1 MDFLTSP
8 SLLKGSCEEN
18 EVRKGAESFSFEQ
31 GSRWQP
37 LLLAWEAG
45 GGCASGFCRAPP
57 ERSSG
62 HMSRRFHPA
71 WLGTHLE
78 SAPGSVSPLPQR
90 SGGQNHKSNFCI
102 FSVGSFP
109 ARLTYTSYQNR
120 ISLTCQESS
129 TDQGF
134 VGPRRT

>member
-1 MDFLTSP
+1 M
-8 SLLKGSCEEN
+8 
-18 EVRKGAESFSFEQ
+18 GAV
-31 GSRWQP
+31 
-37 LLLAWEAG
+37 LLASAEPPVREAAVTG
-45 GGCASGFCRAPP
+45 P
-57 ERSSG
+57 EDVT
-62 HMSRRFHPA
+62 HP
-71 WLGTHLE
+71 E

-90 SGGQNHKSNFCI
+90 SGGQNRKSNFYI

-129 TDQGF
+129 ADQGF